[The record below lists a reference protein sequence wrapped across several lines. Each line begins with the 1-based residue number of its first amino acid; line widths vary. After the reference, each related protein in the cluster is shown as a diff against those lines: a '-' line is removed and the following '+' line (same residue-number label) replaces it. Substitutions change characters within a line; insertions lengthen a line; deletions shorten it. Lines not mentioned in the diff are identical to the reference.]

1 MALQLGLVGL
11 PNVGKSTL
19 FNALTNAGATV
30 ASYPFTTIDPNV
42 GVVPVPDD
50 RLARLGEIVAPERLV
65 PTSLRVVDIAGLVK
79 GASHGEGLGNQ
90 FLSHVRGVDAMAMVV
105 RCFENPDVAHV
116 TPQLNPIEDIETVDL
131 ELALSDL
138 AILERHYEKV
148 QGVAKAHPRE
158 YREEAEVI
166 SQALDALRA
175 GTAIRDM
182 NLGPEQR
189 SCLADVPLLTAMPRL
204 YVANVSEPDLPD
216 GGPHADQVVA
226 YAQRDGTPVVVLC
239 AELEAELNELPPEDA
254 AAYLASCGL
263 SRPGLDRM
271 ITTGYDLLRLITF
284 FTTTGDKEVR
294 AWTLQEGQTALDA
307 AATVHTDMARGFIR
321 AEVVAFDDLDRLG
334 SLSGAREAGKIHL
347 EGRDYVVRDGDV
359 IHIRFAV

>member
-1 MALQLGLVGL
+1 MAMQLGLVGL

-19 FNALTNAGATV
+19 FNALTSAGATV
-30 ASYPFTTIDPNV
+30 ASYPFTTIDPNI

-50 RLARLGEIVAPERLV
+50 RLTRLGEIVEPERLV

-116 TPQLNPIEDIETVDL
+116 TAELDPVEDIETVDL

-138 AILERHYEKV
+138 AILERHFERL

-166 SQALDALRA
+166 TQALDALRG
-175 GTAIRDM
+175 GTSVRDM
-182 NLGPEQR
+182 DLTPEQR
-189 SCLADVPLLTAMPRL
+189 LYLADVPLLTAMPRL
-204 YVANVSEPDLPD
+204 YVANVSESDLPE
-216 GGPHADQVVA
+216 GGPHAKQVMA
-226 YAQRDGTPVVVLC
+226 HAQRNGAPVVVLC

-254 AAYLASCGL
+254 SAYLASCGL
-263 SRPGLDRM
+263 GRRGLDRM
-271 ITTGYDLLRLITF
+271 IATGYGLLHLITF
-284 FTTTGDKEVR
+284 FTTTGGKEVR

-321 AEVVAFDDLDRLG
+321 AEVVSFDDLDRLG
-334 SLSGAREAGKIHL
+334 SVSAAREAGKVRL
-347 EGRDYVVRDGDV
+347 EGREYVVRDGDV
-359 IHIRFAV
+359 IHVRFAV